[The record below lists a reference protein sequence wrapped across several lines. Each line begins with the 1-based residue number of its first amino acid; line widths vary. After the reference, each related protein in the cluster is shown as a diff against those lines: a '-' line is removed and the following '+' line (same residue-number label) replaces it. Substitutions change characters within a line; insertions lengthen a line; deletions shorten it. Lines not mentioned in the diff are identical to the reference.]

1 MADPDRIV
9 SQTSVK
15 TGTEVGELCAVGIC
29 SLTTGVSL
37 CAGEPVQ
44 PDAPAPS
51 ITFCVGLPTMT
62 GVCGKHSMVDRC
74 ARNAWVCRIQ
84 LSAGTKTG
92 K

>member
-29 SLTTGVSL
+29 SLTTGVSV

-44 PDAPAPS
+44 PDAGS
-51 ITFCVGLPTMT
+51 LPDAESLRQCGGSDACTDT
-62 GVCGKHSMVDRC
+62 GHS
-74 ARNAWVCRIQ
+74 
-84 LSAGTKTG
+84 G
-92 K
+92 